1 MLATA
6 LILGSG
12 LAACGH
18 PPMNSGA
25 VADAPQA
32 RLEALTAADARVAA
46 VAWKLARANADLCPK
61 TRLRVGWSLQSA
73 SQYGGELR
81 PVAEARYGLDGDLPG
96 ILAAPPGSPVAEAG
110 LAPGDLI
117 LSVNGQAL
125 SRGGASPS
133 RSYDGLEANIALLDS
148 HAARGP
154 LWLQVRRQG
163 AERRVNLA
171 PTITCAYST
180 QIEVTGTFRSHT
192 DGRHI
197 FISDR
202 MVDVAAD
209 DDQLAF
215 VLAHELAHA
224 VLEHRTQPDVTGSPG
239 QANQWITLNRG
250 LSLRAEPDAD
260 HLGLFLLA
268 RAGFDP
274 YRAVDFLTRYAE
286 ANPAA
291 RYPQANAGGI
301 YESAPARR
309 RTLEPVLADIAARKA
324 AGRPL
329 IP

>member
-1 MLATA
+1 MLAAA
-6 LILGSG
+6 LIFGSG

-18 PPMNSGA
+18 PAMNSGG
-25 VADAPQA
+25 VADAPEA

-61 TRLRVGWSLQSA
+61 SRLRVGWTLHSA

-81 PVAEARYGLDGDLPG
+81 PLAEARYGLDGDLPG
-96 ILAAPPGSPVAEAG
+96 ILAAPPGSPAAEAG

-117 LSVNGQAL
+117 LSVDGQAL
-125 SRGGASPS
+125 SRGGASS
-133 RSYDGLEANIALLDS
+133 SGSYEGLEANIAHLDAL
-148 HAARGP
+148 AARGP
-154 LWLQVRRQG
+154 IWLQVRRHG
-163 AERRVNLA
+163 VERRIDLA
-171 PTITCAYST
+171 PTLACAYPT

-202 MVDVAAD
+202 MVEVADD

-224 VLEHRTQPDVTGSPG
+224 VLEHRSQPDVTGSPG
-239 QANQWITLNRG
+239 QTNQRITLNRG

-274 YRAVDFLTRYAE
+274 YRAADFLTRYAE
-286 ANPAA
+286 VNPAA

-324 AGRPL
+324 AGQAL

>member
-1 MLATA
+1 
-6 LILGSG
+6 
-12 LAACGH
+12 
-18 PPMNSGA
+18 MNSGA

-163 AERRVNLA
+163 AERQVNLA

-274 YRAVDFLTRYAE
+274 YQAVDFLTRYAE